1 MQVVRGIMAY
11 IMLQWEPNAAL
22 RGAKEKEN
30 SEWVRHCLRFN
41 DKNVGTG
48 RSGLVWFAHPRS

>member
-1 MQVVRGIMAY
+1 MAY
-11 IMLQWEPNAAL
+11 IMLQWEPNAAA